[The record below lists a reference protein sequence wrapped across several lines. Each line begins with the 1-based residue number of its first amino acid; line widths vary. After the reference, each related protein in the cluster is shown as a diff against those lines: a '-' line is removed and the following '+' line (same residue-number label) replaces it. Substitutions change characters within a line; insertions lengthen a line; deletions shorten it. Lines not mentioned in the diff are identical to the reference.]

1 MSTPALPD
9 FVEHC
14 IELLGD
20 LGAVAARRMFGG
32 WGLYVQGCMFALI
45 ADEVLYL
52 KVDAETRPRFEA
64 EGLPPFTYEARGKR
78 HAMSYF
84 QPPESAMEDRA
95 EMRPWARAAADAA
108 FRAAAA
114 RKPPSAKASPRK
126 AAGLLNLGPKTGAWL
141 AEIGIHTP
149 ADLKRV
155 GAVKAYVQ
163 IKRRMPDVSTILLY
177 ALHGA
182 LVGTRF
188 DKLEAATKCELL
200 EAAQIEAKQLEKRL
214 NSPKKGVKAKH

>member
-1 MSTPALPD
+1 MSTGALPD

-14 IELLGD
+14 VELLGD
-20 LGAVAARRMFGG
+20 LGPVAARRMFGG

-52 KVDAETRPRFEA
+52 KVDAESRPLFEA
-64 EGLPPFTYEARGKR
+64 EALPPFVYEARGKR
-78 HAMSYF
+78 QALSYF
-84 QPPESAMEDRA
+84 QPPDTAMEDRA

-114 RKPPSAKASPRK
+114 RKPKPTPRK

-155 GAVKAYVQ
+155 GAVKAYVLV
-163 IKRRMPDVSTILLY
+163 KRRMKDVSTILLY

-182 LVGTRF
+182 LAGTRF
-188 DKLEAATKCELL
+188 DKLDAATKRKLV
-200 EAAQIEAKQLEKRL
+200 EAAQIEAKRLEKRL
-214 NSPKKGVKAKH
+214 DSPKKAAKAKH